1 RKESVFRCFAEACE
15 GLPVQLVITH
25 GGGLDERAVASFP
38 GKPLVVSYAPQM
50 AVLAKTCLAL
60 THAGLNTVLDSLAN
74 GVPLIAV
81 PITYEQPAIASRIRW
96 SGTGCVIRLSKLSVR
111 KLREAVQTVLSDA
124 SYTDKAQAVKC
135 SIQRGGGAMRA
146 ADIVEQG

>member
-50 AVLAKTCLAL
+50 AVLAKTCLTL

-74 GVPLIAV
+74 GVPLVAI
-81 PITYEQPAIASRIRW
+81 PITYEQPAIARRIEWCGAGR
-96 SGTGCVIRLSKLSVR
+96 VVPLEKLNASV
-111 KLREAVQTVLSDA
+111 LREAARAVLSGTAYSAAA
-124 SYTDKAQAVKC
+124 SGMAKA
-135 SIQRGGGAMRA
+135 IH
-146 ADIVEQG
+146 E